1 MENKKCSKPP
11 ISQDELNP
19 AHVSSVSIEGEAAR
33 RTVFTSI
40 SSDVQTVQHVFDH
53 MTPPQNMDYCSI
65 WVRVAQT
72 SLDPT
77 DCVVLFLKGR
87 ASTMGMSSKAPEF

>member
-40 SSDVQTVQHVFDH
+40 SSDVQTVQHVF
-53 MTPPQNMDYCSI
+53 
-65 WVRVAQT
+65 
-72 SLDPT
+72 
-77 DCVVLFLKGR
+77 
-87 ASTMGMSSKAPEF
+87 